1 MAITKIHAIR
11 STIQKSVDYICNPHK
26 TDNRILVDSFGC
38 GIYTAGADFLADNQ
52 KSKSKST
59 SVPAY
64 HLIQSF
70 APGEVTFEEAHQIG
84 QEFAE
89 QILENKRAYVLA
101 THVDREHV
109 HNHIIFCSTDFED
122 YKRFN
127 DDRAAYYR
135 IRNISDS
142 LCKEHHLSVIEPG
155 PEKGKKYNEWQADKK
170 NNSHK
175 FILKKDIFECIR
187 YATSY
192 EDFLRRMTEKG
203 YEIKG
208 SEIGENAP
216 KYISFKPREYGNY
229 IRGCKKNLGKGHTKE
244 EIIERIENQ
253 IASRQAWKEKQN
265 DLPLYARSIVDT
277 SEKKVQ
283 ENEGL
288 KQWAIIQ
295 NLKIAASTYT
305 KAGSITELEAEID
318 IGKEQ
323 IKQNR
328 AKIVAID
335 KEKKQLSEQ
344 IRYVSIYLE
353 NKPYYEEYIT
363 AKNPDGYFMRNESH
377 INLFDGAK
385 NMLKAYGIEPEK
397 MSLDELKKQLKQ
409 LEEERANL
417 NNKNNTLNAHLDTL
431 FHQQK
436 NLKDYLHNDMKKTK
450 KEDKAE
456 KHTNKKNGREI

>member
-1 MAITKIHAIR
+1 MAITKIHAIK

-26 TDNRILVDSFGC
+26 TDNRILVDSFAC
-38 GIYTAGADFLADNQ
+38 GIYTAGADFLADN
-52 KSKSKST
+52 SKSNSKSN

-127 DDRAAYYR
+127 DDRAAYFR
-135 IRNISDS
+135 IRNISDD

-170 NNSHK
+170 NSSHK

-216 KYISFKPREYGNY
+216 KYISFKPRDYGNY
-229 IRGCKKNLGKGHTKE
+229 IRGCKKNLGKGHTRE
-244 EIIERIENQ
+244 EIIERIEKQ
-253 IASRQAWKEKQN
+253 IASREAWKQKKKE
-265 DLPLYARSIVDT
+265 LPLYTQSIVDT
-277 SEKKVQ
+277 SGEKIQ

-295 NLKIAASTYT
+295 NLKIAASTYAQ
-305 KAGSITELEAEID
+305 AGSIAELDAEID
-318 IGKEQ
+318 IIKEQ

-328 AKIVAID
+328 LEIVEID
-335 KEKKQLSEQ
+335 KKRKALAEQ
-344 IRYVSIYLE
+344 IRYMKIYME
-353 NKPYYEEYIT
+353 NKPFYDEYKKSQN
-363 AKNPDGYFMRNESH
+363 ADEYFMRNESH
-377 INLFDGAK
+377 LTLLDGAV
-385 NMLKAYGIEPEK
+385 NILKSHGIDPEK
-397 MSLDELKKQLKQ
+397 TTLDELHNQLKQ
-409 LEEERANL
+409 LEDQRSKRKKENDAL
-417 NNKNNTLNAHLDTL
+417 KPQFDTL
-431 FHQQK
+431 LHQQK
-436 NLKDYLHNDMKKTK
+436 NLNDYLRT
-450 KEDKAE
+450 AE
-456 KHTNKKNGREI
+456 RDHLQIKYKSER

>member
-11 STIQKSVDYICNPHK
+11 STIQKSVNYICNPHK

-135 IRNISDS
+135 IRNISDN

-208 SEIGENAP
+208 YEIGENAP
-216 KYISFKPREYGNY
+216 MYISFKPKDYGNY

-244 EIIERIENQ
+244 EIIERIEAQ
-253 IASRQAWKEKQN
+253 IDSREAWKEKQKE
-265 DLPLYARSIVDT
+265 LPLYAQTIIDIS
-277 SEKKVQ
+277 SERIQ
-283 ENEGL
+283 ESESL
-288 KQWAIIQ
+288 QHWAILK
-295 NLKIAASTYT
+295 NLKIAASTYANT
-305 KAGSITELEAEID
+305 SSLTELNTEIS
-318 IGKEQ
+318 ILKEQ
-323 IKQNR
+323 IRQNR
-328 AKIVAID
+328 SAMVEMD
-335 KEKKQLSEQ
+335 KKRKVIAEQ
-344 IRYVSIYLE
+344 IRYMKIYID
-353 NKPYYEEYIT
+353 NKSFHDEYEK
-363 AKNPDGYFMRNESH
+363 AKNPDEYLMRNETH
-377 INLFDGAK
+377 LTLFDGASST
-385 NMLKAYGIEPEK
+385 LKSHGVKPAK
-397 MSLDELKKQLKQ
+397 TSLDELQNQLKQ
-409 LEEERANL
+409 LEKERLKLKEENINL
-417 NNKNNTLNAHLDTL
+417 KTHLDTL
-431 FHQQK
+431 LHQQN
-436 NLKDYLHNDMKKTK
+436 NLNGYLHNNVANRN
-450 KEDKAE
+450 KEE
-456 KHTNKKNGREI
+456 KHNNKKNGWEI